1 MIERPD
7 LSGFASGTELV
18 VLPTGRIISLADVV
32 YDTSADVF
40 RYGNLDVTDSLGE
53 YQKQAFPTYYEW
65 AVQNSYTTSDDR
77 TRSQG
82 REPVP
87 LGPTTAG
94 GAFIDG
100 VTKDALSLTTRLRAF
115 YGIGPENAGKMSGL
129 AKLTIVVAVVG
140 IGWLAWKFYSTSKG
154 KA

>member
-1 MIERPD
+1 MTERPD
-7 LSGFASGTELV
+7 LSGFARGAELV
-18 VLPTGRIISLADVV
+18 VLPTGRSISLADVV

-40 RYGNLDVTDSLGE
+40 LYNGYDVTDSLGE

-65 AVQNSYTTSDDR
+65 ALQNSYATSDER
-77 TRSQG
+77 TREQG

-94 GAFIDG
+94 GAFLDG

-129 AKLTIVVAVVG
+129 AKLTLVIAVVG
-140 IGWLAWKFYSTSKG
+140 VGWLAWKFYSAQKG